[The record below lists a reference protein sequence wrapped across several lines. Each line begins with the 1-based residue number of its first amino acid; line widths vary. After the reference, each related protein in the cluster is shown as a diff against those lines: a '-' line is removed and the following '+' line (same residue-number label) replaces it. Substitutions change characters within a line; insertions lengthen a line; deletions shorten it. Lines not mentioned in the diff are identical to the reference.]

1 MNDWIRRLKDVNRA
15 AIARVD
21 TTTARVDLSPVR
33 IPRKR
38 GIDNRSHRRVG
49 DGAGEGEGYGYVAD
63 VHPDPYLPEA
73 PDSACRPS
81 LITSLRI
88 VAQIEIEELAVV
100 AVVVADSCPVR
111 ETLFPSPTE

>member
-21 TTTARVDLSPVR
+21 TTTARVDLSPAR

-49 DGAGEGEGYGYVAD
+49 DGAGEGEGHGDIAD
-63 VHPDPYLPEA
+63 MHPLPHLPEA
-73 PDSACRPS
+73 SDRTCRPRIAHS
-81 LITSLRI
+81 LLARRI
-88 VAQIEIEELAVV
+88 DTPQI
-100 AVVVADSCPVR
+100 D
-111 ETLFPSPTE
+111 